1 MPTQHTRPIYA
12 RTRGAKWRHRLG
24 FLLILGLI
32 AAAIWGGLQWF
43 QLRREAVV
51 QGFNVRGIAVS
62 QNDGY
67 LDFAGLQS
75 DGLKFVYLKATQ
87 GASYTDDNF
96 SSSYSRVL
104 GTSLGV
110 GVYHVFS
117 FSSSGAAQT
126 TYFENTVNHN
136 IGNLPVGIQVQYYGD
151 YTNKTL
157 NVKHARQQ
165 LRQLV
170 LNLTSHYDR
179 QCVIWTTPTLAKTI
193 VKPVI
198 KKTPL
203 WLDTTAT
210 HHRSSRVVFM
220 HYTNRAVYRQNGT
233 SQEFNG
239 LIFNGNDDAFQQLI
253 DTSLNGP
260 TSDR

>member
-1 MPTQHTRPIYA
+1 MATQHTRPIYA

-24 FLLILGLI
+24 LVLILVLVAGL
-32 AAAIWGGLQWF
+32 IWGGLQWLQF
-43 QLRREAVV
+43 RRDAVV
-51 QGFNVRGIAVS
+51 QGFNVRGVAVS

-67 LDFAGLQS
+67 LDFAALQK

-87 GASYTDDNF
+87 GASYSDDNF
-96 SSSYSRVL
+96 SSSYSRIL

-117 FSSSGAAQT
+117 FSSSGQAQT
-126 TYFENTVNHN
+126 AYFEKTVNDN
-136 IGNLPVGIQVQYYGD
+136 VGNLPIGIQVQYYGD
-151 YTNKTL
+151 YTSDTV
-157 NVKHARQQ
+157 NVKRAQKQ
-165 LRQLV
+165 LRALV
-170 LNLTSHYDR
+170 LNLTDHYNR
-179 QCVIWTTPTLAKTI
+179 HCVIWTTPTIAKHI

-203 WLDTTAT
+203 WLDTTQT
-210 HHRSSRVVFM
+210 RQQSQRVLFM

-239 LIFNGNDDAFQQLI
+239 LIFNGNDDAFQKVI
-253 DTSLNGP
+253 AAGLN
-260 TSDR
+260 